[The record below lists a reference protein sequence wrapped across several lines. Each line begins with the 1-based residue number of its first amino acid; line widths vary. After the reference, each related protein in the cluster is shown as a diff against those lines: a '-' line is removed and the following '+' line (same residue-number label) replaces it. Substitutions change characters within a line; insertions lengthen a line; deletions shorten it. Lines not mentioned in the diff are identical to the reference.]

1 MAAKKRWFDVTI
13 AESYHA
19 TYKVKATCP
28 DEADDLANEAVNSG
42 RIEPANDGDAS
53 YDREVSV
60 EEGDKPVKG
69 DMIIEE
75 EDD

>member
-13 AESYHA
+13 TESYHA
-19 TYKVKATCP
+19 TYKVKATCLA
-28 DEADDLANEAVNSG
+28 EADDLANEAVNSG
-42 RIEPANDGDAS
+42 QIDPTNDGDDS

-60 EEGDKPVKG
+60 EEGEKPVKG
-69 DMIIEE
+69 DMIIEK